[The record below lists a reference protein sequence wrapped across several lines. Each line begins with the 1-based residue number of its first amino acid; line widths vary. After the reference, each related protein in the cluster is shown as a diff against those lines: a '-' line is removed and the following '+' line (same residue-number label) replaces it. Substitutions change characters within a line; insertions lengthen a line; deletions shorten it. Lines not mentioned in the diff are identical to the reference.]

1 MIKFNTKRIED
12 LEEKYDKL
20 EYRIQKLEM
29 NLEGVAGK
37 QDLFV
42 KRIDEMSVTLDRMF
56 NILLE
61 RSNGKE

>member
-20 EYRIQKLEM
+20 DYRVKMLEI
-29 NLEGVAGK
+29 NFEGVAGK
-37 QDLFV
+37 QDLFI
-42 KRIDEMSVTLDRMF
+42 KRIDEMSVTLDRIF
-56 NILLE
+56 AILLE